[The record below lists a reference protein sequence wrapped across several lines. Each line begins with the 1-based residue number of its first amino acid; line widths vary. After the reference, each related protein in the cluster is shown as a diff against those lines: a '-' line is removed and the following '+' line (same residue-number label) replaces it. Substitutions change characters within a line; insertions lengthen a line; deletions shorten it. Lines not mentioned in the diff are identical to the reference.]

1 MRSIC
6 KISILFLLLLAGCT
20 SASRPVPNLTTQ
32 TASKDVSFKEARRD
46 LTEAIRLEAQWKV
59 VTPYSGPKPV
69 SLAWL
74 MTIAQQKRDEK
85 KVVQFQ
91 EIINLVSAYAR
102 LGVAQAQQAQSLSLG
117 TLSFEDLMRSQ

>member
-1 MRSIC
+1 MRSIFQ
-6 KISILFLLLLAGCT
+6 ISILFLFLLAGCT
-20 SASRPVPNLTTQ
+20 SASRPAPNLTTQ
-32 TASKDVSFKEARRD
+32 TAFKDVSFKEARRD

-85 KVVQFQ
+85 DVAQFQ

-102 LGVAQAQQAQSLSLG
+102 LGIAQAQRAQSLSLS